1 MEPVRVKSKIEY
13 WGKRAGGVV
22 NARGEMI
29 VKLPQW
35 GVGATGAGPTGYKLK
50 PARVHARAMAEMA
63 AQYRNR
69 SRV

>member
-13 WGKRAGGVV
+13 WGKRAGGFT

-29 VKLPQW
+29 VKTSHW

-50 PARVHARAMAEMA
+50 PARVHSRAMALMA

-69 SRV
+69 TKG